1 MNIKFNRQIYS
12 LKAIKLAI
20 EDYKELADFN
30 LKQDKNYIQVKI
42 KNINKEFK
50 KIIKEEFCNYVLG
63 LEKS

>member
-42 KNINKEFK
+42 KNINKKFK